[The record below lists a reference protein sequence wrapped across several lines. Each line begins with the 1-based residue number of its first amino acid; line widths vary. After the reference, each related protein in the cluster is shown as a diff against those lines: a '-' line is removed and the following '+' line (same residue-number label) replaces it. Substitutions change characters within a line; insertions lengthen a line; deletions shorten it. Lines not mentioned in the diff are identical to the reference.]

1 MKILVSIAAAILI
14 MVSANG
20 QEPKHSE
27 SQGQQDT
34 SSFTKAKLAIA
45 KRVLEQM
52 KDRQIVCENQPKSKQ
67 ALCAEWADAS
77 NKAATDIEMTAFAEI
92 DKLMVPR

>member
-1 MKILVSIAAAILI
+1 MKTLVSIAAAILI

-20 QEPKHSE
+20 QELKHSG

-34 SSFTKAKLAIA
+34 SSFTKAKTAIA
-45 KRVLEQM
+45 KRVVEQM
-52 KDRQIVCENQPKSKQ
+52 KARLTMCENQPKSKQ

-92 DKLMVPR
+92 DKLMAPR